1 MPRVTIRLFGF
12 GGKASGLEHKTE
24 NVSQGTNLRQL
35 WESIRSSAQ
44 QNELL
49 ARIDERHV
57 FFLRNG
63 ELVRPDQMQETPL
76 EEGDTVTFM
85 VLAVGG

>member
-1 MPRVTIRLFGF
+1 M
-12 GGKASGLEHKTE
+12 
-24 NVSQGTNLRQL
+24 
-35 WESIRSSAQ
+35 RSSAQ
-44 QNELL
+44 QNDLL

-63 ELVRPDQMQETPL
+63 ELVRPEQMHETPL